1 MNEVSKE
8 LEKLTV
14 FTGKFAAC
22 EDYLKQSDP
31 LACYFI
37 VASTK
42 TEESDECSV
51 IKMYGRQK
59 LFFQFL
65 ARVTDVDL
73 PYVVLKVQI

>member
-1 MNEVSKE
+1 MNELSKE

-14 FTGKFAAC
+14 FTGKFIDC
-22 EDYLKQSDP
+22 EDHLKHSDP

-42 TEESDECSV
+42 TKDDDECSV
-51 IKMYGRQK
+51 IKMYGRQEQ
-59 LFFQFL
+59 FFQFL
-65 ARVTDVDL
+65 ARITDVDL